1 MPLSFHLLPHY
12 LFSFKI
18 TLLDTWFIYCNFCSF
33 DLCVHFASGNCI
45 CFSTSSDLL
54 LNYIPPSW
62 LFILNINLYQSY
74 CGSILV
80 TGIFTFNNTVEIVG
94 EFFVSFYTHSCTFCF
109 GIFKFFIFFL
119 TGIVLLGSSG
129 SLWIHV
135 NPVWASW
142 VLCLEKFLFCFV
154 VFCFCVL
161 ILLNSMNLKT

>member
-54 LNYIPPSW
+54 LYYSPPSW

-109 GIFKFFIFFL
+109 GIFKFFIFFNWDSSTWQFRITL
-119 TGIVLLGSSG
+119 NSCQSCLSLLSAMFRK
-129 SLWIHV
+129 IFV
-135 NPVWASW
+135 
-142 VLCLEKFLFCFV
+142 LFCCFLLLCSYFV
-154 VFCFCVL
+154 KFYE
-161 ILLNSMNLKT
+161 S